1 MGGAETDRVLVAA
14 FPGTK
19 VWGACRARATTVGYL
34 ADAAAASK
42 EAIAGGKEP
51 DCLLDAWVAEILQAK
66 AWRERSE
73 GDDTAERPNL
83 ILREYSNHEMA
94 LVLLSFIFA
103 SQGEPSR
110 PGGR

>member
-103 SQGEPSR
+103 SQGELSR